1 MAPAV
6 LTAKPNSN
14 TNTQGGAVSTL
25 LALRSMCDPG
35 GCKLFVTFSTDCND
49 NSQHS
54 FKHSTIYLATENIE
68 INQSRYVQ
76 CSIRNCS
83 RTTTPS
89 ST

>member
-49 NSQHS
+49 NFQHS

-83 RTTTPS
+83 RTTTSS